1 MGEVSSYCSEEVK
14 MAKFCSNGHQMED
27 SWDQCPYCQ
36 PTGYQR
42 ETVAA
47 NLKKT
52 VIETETAPQAGGG
65 AGRRTVLISEKR
77 KAPVLGWL
85 VAMSGDQKGEDFRV
99 REGKNV
105 LGSGVDA
112 QVIIRD
118 DTVSA
123 QHASLRYDDGQF
135 FLTDLDSSNGTYIN
149 EKRIARE
156 ELKDND
162 IVRVGEITLKFKA
175 L

>member
-1 MGEVSSYCSEEVK
+1 

-36 PTGYQR
+36 PTGYER
-42 ETVAA
+42 GAVAA
-47 NLKKT
+47 GGAKKT
-52 VIETETAPQAGGG
+52 VLETEVAREAGAAGGT
-65 AGRRTVLISEKR
+65 GRKTVLISEKR
-77 KAPVLGWL
+77 KPPVLGWL

-99 REGKNV
+99 REGKNL
-105 LGSGVDA
+105 LGSGLEA
-112 QVIIRD
+112 QVVLRD
-118 DTVSA
+118 TTVSG
-123 QHASLRYDDGQF
+123 QHASLRYEEGKF

-149 EKRIARE
+149 EKKISKE

-162 IVRVGEITLKFKA
+162 VVRVGEVTLKFKA

>member
-1 MGEVSSYCSEEVK
+1 

-42 ETVAA
+42 GTMAGG
-47 NLKKT
+47 LKKT
-52 VIETETAPQAGGG
+52 VIETEAAPQAGGG

-77 KAPVLGWL
+77 KPPVLGWL

-105 LGSGVDA
+105 LGSGADA
-112 QVIIRD
+112 QVTIRD

-123 QHASLRYDDGQF
+123 QHASLRYDDGKF

-162 IVRVGEITLKFKA
+162 MVRVGEITLKFKA